1 MSLLDQLL
9 GLRCPGCDGKLD
21 VATLCNSCRR
31 ELVPKHLPNFV
42 YLGSYNRF
50 GRLGRAIK
58 YQGRRKLAEL
68 LAAELA
74 VGLGQV
80 EWNLEGVTAIPTSP
94 LRKVQRGY
102 NQAEL
107 LGQGIAKEV
116 GLPYGET
123 LRRGFL
129 SGSQTQRTLLGRR
142 ELAEET
148 FRPLQ
153 KVKGVWLLVD
163 DVVTTGTTFARAR
176 KALLEAGA
184 IKVFG
189 AAIAVRSARDLAEFS
204 L

>member
-1 MSLLDQLL
+1 MLLEQLL
-9 GLRCPGCDGKLD
+9 GLRCPGCNGKLD
-21 VATLCNSCRR
+21 VTTLCNSCRR

-74 VGLGQV
+74 VGLRQV
-80 EWNLEGVTAIPTSP
+80 EWNLEGVTAVPTSTV
-94 LRKVQRGY
+94 RKVQRGY

-107 LGQGIAKEV
+107 LGRGIARELS
-116 GLPYGET
+116 LPYRET
-123 LRRGFL
+123 LRRGVF
-129 SGSQTQRTLLGRR
+129 SASQTQRTLLGRK
-142 ELAEET
+142 ELSEET
-148 FRPLQ
+148 FRPIHQ
-153 KVKGVWLLVD
+153 VRGVWLLVD
-163 DVVTTGTTFARAR
+163 DVLTTGTTFGRAR

-184 IKVFG
+184 SKVFG
-189 AAIAVRSARDLAEFS
+189 AAIAVRSTRDLAEFS